1 MFVTLLAGVAS
12 AEDSAFTGT
21 QAEVVEKPETHVTG
35 ELGGALATGNSNFYT
50 VNGLLNAS
58 HKVKLN
64 KVSAVAGLNLGSA
77 KTTDLDGD
85 AVPDVDPSTVDW
97 AENVRRYY
105 AEARY
110 DRFLSDNDSIYALAG
125 GFSDRF
131 AGFDLR
137 THEQLG
143 YSRLLVKND
152 KTELK
157 GEFGGDVAQENYVTG
172 TEPNYQNIIAARILL
187 GINHKFNDKVGI
199 SDTFETYENVLNFD
213 DVRILNT
220 AALTSTLSGKLSLKL
235 SHTLIFD
242 NVPVEGFQKL
252 DQTTMVTL
260 VASLL

>member
-1 MFVTLLAGVAS
+1 MLFVFATVAQ
-12 AEDSAFTGT
+12 AEDSTFTGT
-21 QAEVVEKPETHVTG
+21 QAEAAEKPETHVTG

-58 HKVKLN
+58 HKVKKN
-64 KVSAVAGLNLGSA
+64 KVSGVAGVNLGAA
-77 KTTDLDGD
+77 KVTDLDGD
-85 AVPDVDPSTVDW
+85 AIPDVDPATVDFV
-97 AENVRRYY
+97 ENVRRYY

-110 DRFLSDNDSIYALAG
+110 DRFLSDNDSVYGLAG
-125 GFSDRF
+125 AFSDRF

-137 THEQLG
+137 SHEQIG

-152 KTELK
+152 ATELK
-157 GEFGGDVAQENYVTG
+157 GEFGADVAQENYVEG
-172 TEPNYQNIIAARILL
+172 TDPNFQNIVAARILL
-187 GINHKFNDKVGI
+187 GINHKFNDKVSI
-199 SDTFETYENVLNFD
+199 QDTFETYENVLNFE

-220 AALTSTLSGKLSLKL
+220 AALTSTLSGKFSLKA

-252 DQTTMVTL
+252 DQTTMLTL